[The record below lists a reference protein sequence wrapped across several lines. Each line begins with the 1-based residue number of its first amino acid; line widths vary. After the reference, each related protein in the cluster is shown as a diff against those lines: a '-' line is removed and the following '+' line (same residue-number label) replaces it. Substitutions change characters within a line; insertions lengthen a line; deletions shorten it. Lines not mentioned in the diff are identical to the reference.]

1 MTIKW
6 YYKIIF
12 PQFNA
17 SLTPL
22 GICSLSLLEVMFYGD
37 NLIIVLNLAAVH
49 YIKLS
54 LSSLSAY
61 RVRQM
66 EPAYNYFVFLLGLG
80 ILGS

>member
-1 MTIKW
+1 
-6 YYKIIF
+6 
-12 PQFNA
+12 
-17 SLTPL
+17 
-22 GICSLSLLEVMFYGD
+22 MFYGD